1 MPDKKDIII
10 IAIGCIITLGLGY
23 WVGNP
28 TKSIYNTE
36 RPLEIADNNAVKPIK
51 ELTKKDVSGVYEF
64 KNRGE
69 TYRDVFLENGFCE
82 EYVNG
87 VKGREGSWK
96 IAGKEVHVEYSNSD
110 VAIYRIIPDEGLLY
124 YAIIKDAKRQDFSIG
139 IQSTYKKVK

>member
-10 IAIGCIITLGLGY
+10 IALGCIIALGLGY
-23 WVGNP
+23 WEGKP
-28 TKSIYNTE
+28 KKGIYSIE
-36 RPLEIADNNAVKPIK
+36 KPLEIAGNNAAKPIK

-64 KNRGE
+64 KNGGE
-69 TYRDVFLENGFCE
+69 IYRDVFLENGMCE

-96 IAGKEVHVEYSNSD
+96 IAGEEVHVEYSNGD
-110 VAIYRIIPDEGLLY
+110 VAVYLIIPDEGLLY

>member
-10 IAIGCIITLGLGY
+10 IALGCMIALGLGY
-23 WVGNP
+23 WVGKP
-28 TKSIYNTE
+28 KKGVYSIE
-36 RPLEIADNNAVKPIK
+36 KPLEISDNNAAKSIK
-51 ELTKKDVSGVYEF
+51 ELTKKDVAGVYEF
-64 KNRGE
+64 RMGE
-69 TYRDVFLENGFCE
+69 QVYRDVFLENGICE

-96 IAGKEVHVEYSNSD
+96 IVDKEIHVEYGNSD

-139 IQSTYKKVK
+139 IQSTYKKIK